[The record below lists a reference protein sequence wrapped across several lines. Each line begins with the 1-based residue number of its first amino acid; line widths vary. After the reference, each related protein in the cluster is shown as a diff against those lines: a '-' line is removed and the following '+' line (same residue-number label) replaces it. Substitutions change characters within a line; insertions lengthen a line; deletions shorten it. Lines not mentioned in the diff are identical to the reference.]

1 MARRDAAAQ
10 TARNAAKKMKRRK
23 PHAAINQKGGA
34 ANQNPNAVQNKKRKN
49 TMKIEILGTGCSKC
63 KALEEAAK
71 QAVAQ
76 SGKFAQ
82 IEKVEDIMKIMEYGV
97 MSTPGL
103 VIDGKVVSTGKLL
116 SVQEIVD
123 LIKAS

>member
-1 MARRDAAAQ
+1 
-10 TARNAAKKMKRRK
+10 
-23 PHAAINQKGGA
+23 
-34 ANQNPNAVQNKKRKN
+34 
-49 TMKIEILGTGCSKC
+49 MKIEILGTGCAKC
-63 KALEEAAK
+63 KALEEATK

-82 IEKVEDIMKIMEYGV
+82 IEKVEDVMKIMEYGV

-116 SVQEIVD
+116 GVDEIKK
-123 LIKAS
+123 IIQSS